1 MSMLDERTK
10 ALLKIINE
18 KCAQGSYK
26 IISLDEILSL
36 FPKEYGADGD
46 LIRQILSALTV
57 GGYIIVRYDRDG
69 EFCLTPTN
77 KGRLFFETEKS
88 LEDNKKK
95 DYDFLNYFY
104 IFLAVFIGVF
114 FANIF
119 CFLAGVLC

>member
-1 MSMLDERTK
+1 MLDERTK

-36 FPKEYGADGD
+36 FPNEYGADGD

-69 EFCLTPTN
+69 EFCLTPTT
-77 KGRLFFETEKS
+77 KGRLFFETQKS
-88 LEDNKKK
+88 LNEPIKKT
-95 DYDFLNYFY
+95 YDFINYLY
-104 IFLAVFIGVF
+104 IFISVFLAVF
-114 FANIF
+114 FANVIS
-119 CFLAGVLC
+119 FLVGLIC